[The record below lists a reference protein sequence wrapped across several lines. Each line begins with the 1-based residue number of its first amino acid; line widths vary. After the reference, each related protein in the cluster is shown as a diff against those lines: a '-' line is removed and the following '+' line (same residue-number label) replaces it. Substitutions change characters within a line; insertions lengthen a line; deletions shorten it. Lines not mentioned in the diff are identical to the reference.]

1 MDTTPITDE
10 QLEAIARADI
20 REVIN
25 SNCLDPALQ
34 SEVLYDEFSEAFD
47 SDGEASGELVR
58 RYDAIVRRIRDEHF
72 PAAS

>member
-1 MDTTPITDE
+1 MTTTPTDE

-25 SNCLDPALQ
+25 SNCLQAATQ
-34 SEVLYDEFSEAFD
+34 SEVLYDEFPDAFD
-47 SDGEASGELVR
+47 SDEEDAANQLVAR
-58 RYDAIVRRIRDEHF
+58 FDAIVRRIRDEHF